1 MNITYPSSSTLSAL
15 KWCIIHVFIFYMLE
29 LFAHIFNL
37 YVYLLAIAGQP
48 AGPNGLFVEGTWGL
62 HKLKILNFY
71 FKNYFFCWS
80 YEIPRETPGTSAL
93 YF

>member
-1 MNITYPSSSTLSAL
+1 MIVGCMNITYPSSTTLSAF

-71 FKNYFFCWS
+71 FKNYFFC
-80 YEIPRETPGTSAL
+80 
-93 YF
+93 